1 MLNSRMIRKKELLLS
16 RIIKYIYIYNC
27 SNVNYIKIF
36 NVMIIKNN
44 FEYF

>member
-16 RIIKYIYIYNC
+16 RIIKYIYNC